1 MTGKKI
7 LIALL
12 VCGPLFFIRCGNQNG
27 SSEGDSYKER
37 IHEWRANRLKSLKSP
52 DGWLNLA
59 GLFWLDSGKNTVG
72 SDSTNDVVFP
82 EKAPDNLGTLFL
94 SEEHIRFE
102 AANDAGVY
110 HGDTLIDEIELT
122 SDAEGE
128 PTVLNHGPLKW
139 FVIKRG
145 DQYGIRLRDL
155 KSPLLDKLTEIP
167 AYPIREEWRIRAE
180 FEPHQEKKT
189 IEVPNV
195 LGGTYQESTPGVLK
209 FEYNNETYR
218 LHPTGSRESLFVV
231 FGDDTN
237 TEETY
242 GGGRFLVVESPN
254 ENNITHLDFNKAYNP
269 PCAFTPYATCPL
281 PPRQN
286 VLPFK
291 VKAGEKA
298 PDLDLPH
305 H

>member
-1 MTGKKI
+1 MTGKNI

-12 VCGPLFFIRCGNQNG
+12 LCGPLFFIRCSNQSD
-27 SSEGDSYKER
+27 SSEENSYRER
-37 IHEWRANRLKSLKSP
+37 IREWRAERLQSLKSP

-59 GLFWLDSGKNTVG
+59 GLYWLDPGKNTVG
-72 SDSTNDVVFP
+72 SDSSNDVVFP
-82 EKAPDNLGTLFL
+82 DKAPENLGTLFL
-94 SEEHIRFE
+94 SEKNIRFD
-102 AANDAGVY
+102 AVNDAAVY
-110 HGDTLIDEIELT
+110 HGDSIIDEIQLT

-128 PTVLNHGPLKW
+128 PTVLKHGPLKW

-155 KSPLLDKLTEIP
+155 KSPLLDKLNEIP
-167 AYPIREEWRIRAE
+167 AYPVRKEWRIRAK
-180 FEPHQEKKT
+180 FDPFQEKRT
-189 IEVPNV
+189 MEMPNV
-195 LGGTYQESTPGVLK
+195 LGGTFQQTTPGVLK
-209 FEYNNETYR
+209 FEYNGENYS
-218 LHPTGSRESLFVV
+218 LYPTGSRESLFVV

-237 TEETY
+237 AEETY
-242 GGGRFLVVESPN
+242 GGGRFLVVETPN

-281 PPRQN
+281 PPKRN

-298 PDLDLPH
+298 PDLDVPH

>member
-1 MTGKKI
+1 MTGKNI

-12 VCGPLFFIRCGNQNG
+12 ICGPLFFIRCSNQSD
-27 SSEGDSYKER
+27 SSEESSYRER
-37 IHEWRANRLKSLKSP
+37 IREWRAERLKSLKSP

-59 GLFWLDSGKNTVG
+59 GLYWLDPGKNTVG
-72 SDSTNDVVFP
+72 SDSSNDVVFP
-82 EKAPDNLGTLFL
+82 DKAPENLGTLFL
-94 SEEHIRFE
+94 SEEDIRFN
-102 AANDAGVY
+102 AVNDAGVY
-110 HGDTLIDEIELT
+110 HNDSLIDEIQLT

-128 PTVLNHGPLKW
+128 PTVLKHGPLKW

-167 AYPIREEWRIRAE
+167 AYPVRKEWRIRAK
-180 FEPHQEKKT
+180 FDPFQEKRT
-189 IEVPNV
+189 MEVPNV
-195 LGGTYQESTPGVLK
+195 LGGTFQQTTPGVLK
-209 FEYNNETYR
+209 FEYNGENYS
-218 LHPTGSRESLFVV
+218 LYPTGSRESLFVV

-237 TEETY
+237 AEETY
-242 GGGRFLVVESPN
+242 GGGRFLVVEAPN

-281 PPRQN
+281 PPKRN

-298 PDLDLPH
+298 PDLDVPH